1 MSEEDKAY
9 MKRLFKEISDGDGGI
24 ASDMTGNEIKS
35 IDAFLE
41 FKESND
47 ICG

>member
-1 MSEEDKAY
+1 
-9 MKRLFKEISDGDGGI
+9 MKRLFKELSDANGGI

-35 IDAFLE
+35 IDDFFE